1 MLYFT
6 HMPESQKNSRISLS
20 TGTVIRFFLVLVFII
35 VGYYMLDVLLVVL
48 ASVILASA
56 IEPLIHRLQRYR
68 IPRILSVI
76 FVYLFIAVLFAG
88 LLIFFI
94 PVVAND
100 LVLLLNNLPQ
110 TFSLESLWA
119 PVQSLG
125 FHVGDTA
132 IAPGTI
138 SVADFIKGLQGLVIG
153 TSTSAI
159 QTAALVFGG
168 VLGLILIVVLSF
180 YLAVQEDGVAD
191 FLRIVTPIKHH
202 GYIIDL
208 WKRSQRKIGAWLQ
221 GQVLLGI
228 VVGVLVYLVLMI
240 VGIPH
245 ALILALLAAVFEI
258 IPVFGPIISSVPAIL
273 IAFADGGIGT
283 GLLLI
288 GLYIIIYQFESQL
301 FYPLV
306 VKKIVGIS
314 PIVVILALVI
324 GAKLAGVLGALIAVP
339 LSAVLMEY
347 INDVDRSKKEEIAA
361 RQARGQ

>member
-1 MLYFT
+1 
-6 HMPESQKNSRISLS
+6 MPEFLPTQKISIATS
-20 TGTVIRFFLVLVFII
+20 TIIKFFLVA
-35 VGYYMLDVLLVVL
+35 VLLVALYFMIDVVL
-48 ASVILASA
+48 IVIASIILASS
-56 IEPLIHRLQRYR
+56 IEPMIRRLEKWRVHRVLA
-68 IPRILSVI
+68 VI
-76 FVYLFIAVLFAG
+76 FVYLFIAIIVAA
-88 LLIFFI
+88 LLVFFI
-94 PVVAND
+94 PLVAND
-100 LVLLLNNLPQ
+100 LVGFLNNLPQ

-132 IAPGTI
+132 IAPGSI
-138 SVADFIKGLQGLVIG
+138 SVGDFIQGLQSLVTG
-153 TSTSAI
+153 SSTSAFK
-159 QTAALVFGG
+159 TASLIFGG
-168 VLGLILIVVLSF
+168 MLGLILIVVLSF

-191 FLRIVTPIKHH
+191 FLRIVTPIRRHA
-202 GYIIDL
+202 YITDL
-208 WKRSQRKIGAWLQ
+208 WKRSQQKIGAWLQ
-221 GQVLLGI
+221 GQLLLGV

-245 ALILALLAAVFEI
+245 ALLLAILAAIFEI
-258 IPVFGPIISSVPAIL
+258 IPVFGPIIASVPAIL

-347 INDVDRSKKEEIAA
+347 INDVDRDKKAEIERRA
-361 RQARGQ
+361 Q

>member
-1 MLYFT
+1 
-6 HMPESQKNSRISLS
+6 MPDTSHNSRLSVS
-20 TGTVIRFFLVLVFII
+20 TGTIIRFFLVLILI
-35 VGYYMLDVLLVVL
+35 LAAYYMLDVLLVVL
-48 ASVILASA
+48 ASIILASA
-56 IEPLIHRLQRYR
+56 IEPMIVGLQKYRIHRVLA
-68 IPRILSVI
+68 VI
-76 FVYLFIAVLFAG
+76 FVYLFIAVLIAA

-125 FHVGDTA
+125 FHVGDTS

-153 TSTSAI
+153 TSTSAF
-159 QTAALVFGG
+159 QTAALIFGG
-168 VLGLILIVVLSF
+168 IFGLILIVVLSF
-180 YLAVQEDGVAD
+180 YLAVQEEGVAD
-191 FLRIVTPIKHH
+191 FLRIVTPVKHH

-208 WKRSQRKIGAWLQ
+208 WRRSQRKIGAWLQ
-221 GQVLLGI
+221 GQILLGV

-324 GAKLAGVLGALIAVP
+324 GAKLAGILGALIAVP

-361 RQARGQ
+361 RNAAKG

>member
-1 MLYFT
+1 
-6 HMPESQKNSRISLS
+6 MPDLSNSSRISLS
-20 TGTVIRFFLVLVFII
+20 TGTLIRFFLIGIFLAAL
-35 VGYYMLDVLLVVL
+35 YYMLDVVLIVV

-56 IEPLIHRLQRYR
+56 IEPAIVRLQRYR
-68 IPRILSVI
+68 VHRVLAVI
-76 FVYLFIAVLFAG
+76 FVYLFLAVVFAA

-125 FHVGDTA
+125 IHVGQTS

-138 SVADFIKGLQGLVIG
+138 SVADFIHGLQTLVVG
-153 TSTSAI
+153 TSTSAF

-168 VLGLILIVVLSF
+168 VFGLILIVVLSF
-180 YLAVQEDGVAD
+180 YLAVQEEGVAD
-191 FLRIVTPIKHH
+191 FLRIITPIRHH
-202 GYIIDL
+202 VYVADL
-208 WKRSQRKIGAWLQ
+208 WRRSQRKIAYWLQ
-221 GQVLLGI
+221 GQLLLGV
-228 VVGVLVYLVLMI
+228 VVGVLVYLVLMV

-283 GLLLI
+283 GVLLI

-324 GAKLAGVLGALIAVP
+324 GAKLAGILGALIAVP
-339 LSAVLMEY
+339 ISAALMEY
-347 INDVDRSKKEEIAA
+347 VNDVERTKKEELAA
-361 RQARGQ
+361 RQAKGSQ